1 MSKQQ
6 KAIFLDVYNDFLEYT
21 KKRSKKQSYDTL
33 VTDFNKHILPYF
45 LDKDI
50 RKLTKVDIINWQSI
64 ILDFNYSNNFNRKL
78 YYTFSKFI
86 EYCILYSYLKENI
99 VTQVGQFPK
108 KNKITEYVVYNR
120 LQFWWFR
127 FNLKH
132 YVIKKYFSFIYD
144 YGTRPGEAMAL
155 NFTDNKGLKLRIIH
169 NIQRKGKRELD
180 TPKNFSSIRGFK
192 ISLLWKFRFWRLKRY
207 YLKTY
212 GYFNNDFF
220 IFGGLKPLAP
230 TTIDRYKKAAYE
242 KAKLPPITQHEF
254 RHSYATRKIHHRVP
268 IDKVSRSMGHSQVST
283 TVDVYLHQEKNTFKV
298 FP

>member
-127 FNLKH
+127 FNLKD
-132 YVIKKYFSFIYD
+132 YVLKQYFTFIYY

-155 NFTDNKGLKLRIIH
+155 KFTDNKGLRLRIIH
-169 NIQRKGKRELD
+169 NLQRKGKRELD
-180 TPKNFSSIRGFK
+180 TPKNKSSIRGFK
-192 ISLLWKFRFWRLKRY
+192 ISLICKFRFWKLKRY
-207 YLKTY
+207 YLKKY
-212 GYFNNDFF
+212 GTFNSDYF
-220 IFGGLKPLAP
+220 IFGGIKPLAP

-242 KAKLPPITQHEF
+242 KAKLPSITQHEF
-254 RHSYATRKIHHRVP
+254 RHSYATRKIHKGVA
-268 IDKVSRSMGHSQVST
+268 IDKVSRSMGHSQVYT
-283 TVDVYLHQEKNTFKV
+283 TVNTYLHQEKNTFKV